1 MVNLD
6 RFAYGRPDP
15 QAQPEKPQTCG
26 ICGREIQGE
35 YCERCIEEK
44 ITKAMIEIDSILDEY
59 GLKMR
64 TRGPNVALIDIE
76 TGHENYF

>member
-6 RFAYGRPDP
+6 RFAYGLPDR
-15 QAQPEKPQTCG
+15 QAQPEENFTCG
-26 ICGREIQGE
+26 VCGREIQGE
-35 YCERCIEEK
+35 YCERCIEAK